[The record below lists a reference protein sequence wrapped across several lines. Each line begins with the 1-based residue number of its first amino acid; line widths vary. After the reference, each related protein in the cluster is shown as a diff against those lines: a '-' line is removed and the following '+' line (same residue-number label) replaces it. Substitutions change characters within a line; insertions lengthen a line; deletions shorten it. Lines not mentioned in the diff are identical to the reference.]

1 MGHLALPASRSSP
14 VIRRAVAARNT
25 PHRFSVAEYMS
36 LETERRTELLGGV
49 IFDVSPK
56 NEPHAFAVT
65 KLAATL
71 IRGFTGTSI
80 DVRVQDPLA
89 VLGWHGNEAPEVDI
103 AIVRA
108 AEYAV
113 TPSARDTLGFIEVS
127 DSTYGGKYGDRRYK
141 IPLYV
146 NAGVPAWIVNIRLR
160 QVEYYGCAADLE
172 RTHGIVSA
180 EGTDVDILGV
190 RVPVGSLFYKTL
202 RQAQRDSQRS
212 SGTRSG

>member
-1 MGHLALPASRSSP
+1 MNRLALPASRSRS
-14 VIRRAVAARNT
+14 VIRPAVARRNT

-56 NEPHAFAVT
+56 NEPHAYAVST
-65 KLAATL
+65 LAAAL
-71 IRGFTGTSI
+71 IRGFTGTPNA
-80 DVRVQDPLA
+80 VRIQDPLA
-89 VLGWHGNEAPEVDI
+89 VLGWHGNEAPEVDL

-160 QVEYYGCAADLE
+160 QVEYYGCGADLE
-172 RTHGIVSA
+172 LQHGIVSA
-180 EGTDVDILGV
+180 DGTDVEILGV
-190 RVPVGSLFYKTL
+190 SVPVASLFYKK
-202 RQAQRDSQRS
+202 
-212 SGTRSG
+212 